1 MRNIILLFI
10 ISFLSGVAIQNDD
23 EQAMQLEI
31 KEFALANVDT
41 LVDIGCQDGEFSRE
55 IARAYPNLYL
65 ILEDLE
71 TYKLCT
77 KGGTNCMTV
86 NTKKQV
92 TKKFKNS
99 KKYPNVAGRYTF
111 IAGEIDSIPL
121 ATAAFKRV
129 LCRRTVHEFVQQQKM
144 VSELKRILS
153 SNGMLTIV
161 EAEPNYPN
169 QVDIFCNKRY
179 LTKNEVIELF
189 KDFQLDS
196 FKTIQYGNDK
206 MNIYN
211 FRKQNW

>member
-10 ISFLSGVAIQNDD
+10 LSFLSGAATQNDD

-31 KEFALANVDT
+31 KEYALANVDT

-65 ILEDLE
+65 LLEDLE
-71 TYKLCT
+71 NYKLCT

-99 KKYPNVAGRYTF
+99 KKYPNLAGRYTF
-111 IAGEIDSIPL
+111 ITGEIDSIPL
-121 ATAAFKRV
+121 ATAAYKRI
-129 LCRRTVHEFVQQQKM
+129 LCRRTLHEFTERTKM
-144 VSELKRILS
+144 VKELKRILS
-153 SNGMLTIV
+153 HDGTLTIV
-161 EAEPNYPN
+161 EPEPAYPN
-169 QVDIFCNKRY
+169 QLDIFCNKKY
-179 LTKNEVIELF
+179 IPKKEMLEIF
-189 KDFQLDS
+189 KDLQLQTV
-196 FKTIQYGNDK
+196 KTITYSNGK

-211 FRKQNW
+211 FTK

>member
-1 MRNIILLFI
+1 MRNFFLFFVIL
-10 ISFLSGVAIQNDD
+10 FLSGAATQNDD

-31 KEFALANVDT
+31 KEYALANVDT
-41 LVDIGCQDGEFSRE
+41 LVDIGCQDGAFSRE

-71 TYKLCT
+71 NYKLCT

-99 KKYPNVAGRYTF
+99 KKYPNLAGRYKF
-111 IAGEIDSIPL
+111 IAGKIDSIPL
-121 ATAAFKRV
+121 PSDSYNRV
-129 LCRRTVHEFVQQQKM
+129 LCRRTVHEFVQQKKM
-144 VSELKRILS
+144 ISELKRILS
-153 SNGMLTIV
+153 SDGILTIV
-161 EAEPNYPN
+161 EAEPGYAN

-196 FKTIQYGNDK
+196 FKTIQYG
-206 MNIYN
+206 IYN
-211 FRKQNW
+211 MNVYNFKKQSR